1 MDESNDRTP
10 ETDDALA
17 DEPNDATAGDSVTG
31 DATES
36 MEDAAPVVGGAADLG
51 EPYTPVGETF
61 QTSASV
67 PADEVPPE
75 TGVAILQEPDADE
88 ALGSTVDAI
97 GSGPTHLVNVPVDEE
112 DPLAGVELAAE
123 PADDMDA
130 VGTAPA
136 SEPDAA
142 PETTETDEELEVVEA
157 IEDEATEAAVPESDQ
172 DVVGYLEPTV
182 EPIEAEQLAEAD
194 EDADVEVAPVGDA
207 AAPAAPATTDEAP
220 AAAAAT
226 DEPAASETAE
236 ERKER
241 RARNPMRGPGDWYV
255 VHTYAGY
262 ENKVK
267 TNLESRIHTM
277 QMEEKIFD
285 VHIPMEDVMEIKG
298 GKKQVVQRKVFPGY
312 LLVKM
317 VYDNDSWYVVRNT
330 PGVTGFVASGTG
342 SKPTPLSRREVEK
355 ILAVKKEEVKPQFRL
370 GFEENDVVRI
380 ISGPF
385 ADFNGTISEINL
397 DQSKL
402 KVLVNIFDR
411 ETPVELSFDQ
421 VAKV

>member
-1 MDESNDRTP
+1 MSDTPDETTTTDLDP
-10 ETDDALA
+10 ERAL
-17 DEPNDATAGDSVTG
+17 DE
-31 DATES
+31 TER
-36 MEDAAPVVGGAADLG
+36 EA
-51 EPYTPVGETF
+51 
-61 QTSASV
+61 TSATDGPV
-67 PADEVPPE
+67 DAGQDTVEVPEAPEIEEPPFEPADPTLA
-75 TGVAILQEPDADE
+75 TGVEGPASEEPDAGQVE
-88 ALGSTVDAI
+88 VVSAEEPEPELPSTIDAI
-97 GSGPTHLVNVPVDEE
+97 GTGPTENVTVQVEEEEPLRVPDVE
-112 DPLAGVELAAE
+112 DPERTA
-123 PADDMDA
+123 
-130 VGTAPA
+130 APA
-136 SEPDAA
+136 PVQEE
-142 PETTETDEELEVVEA
+142 PETT
-157 IEDEATEAAVPESDQ
+157 VPD
-172 DVVGYLEPTV
+172 PF
-182 EPIEAEQLAEAD
+182 
-194 EDADVEVAPVGDA
+194 
-207 AAPAAPATTDEAP
+207 
-220 AAAAAT
+220 
-226 DEPAASETAE
+226 
-236 ERKER
+236 K
-241 RARNPMRGPGDWYV
+241 GPGDWYV

-277 QMEEKIFD
+277 QMEDKIFD

-317 VYDNDSWYVVRNT
+317 YYDNDSWYVVRNT
-330 PGVTGFVASGTG
+330 PGVTGFVAAGTG

-421 VAKV
+421 VSKV